1 MIQLL
6 RDDMSP
12 KRILFISNLFPSALF
27 PNMAA
32 YNSQQIAAL
41 REHCVVDVISPIPW
55 TALVRRRPASAYRH
69 FDGIGV
75 YHPVYYYPPRYLR
88 TYYGEFFYS
97 SIRNT
102 AERLLARNKYDLVYA
117 SWLYPDCW
125 AAAKLAA
132 SHHLPL
138 FVKVH
143 GTDVNRLVPGDPVTR
158 RSLEGLAKAEK
169 VICVSKALKKR
180 LIELGASPE
189 KLEVLYNGVDTRIF
203 HPMDRAAVRQQLG
216 VGADESLVLYV
227 GNLKAE
233 KGLGELIHAF
243 RALSGG
249 GRGHMRLAVVG
260 DGPYLPELRRLI
272 DSFGLSDRVRLLGSL
287 PLPTIAQWMN
297 AASVLCLPSYSEG
310 VPNVILEA
318 LACGTSVVATSVGGI
333 PELDRGDGRM
343 RLVPARVV
351 EPLTE
356 ALRAA
361 VSSEGPQDA
370 SGVINSWQQNAAK
383 LMHLFSEYRSE
394 RVK

>member
-1 MIQLL
+1 
-6 RDDMSP
+6 
-12 KRILFISNLFPSALF
+12 
-27 PNMAA
+27 
-32 YNSQQIAAL
+32 
-41 REHCVVDVISPIPW
+41 
-55 TALVRRRPASAYRH
+55 
-69 FDGIGV
+69 
-75 YHPVYYYPPRYLR
+75 
-88 TYYGEFFYS
+88 
-97 SIRNT
+97 
-102 AERLLARNKYDLVYA
+102 
-117 SWLYPDCW
+117 
-125 AAAKLAA
+125 
-132 SHHLPL
+132 
-138 FVKVH
+138 
-143 GTDVNRLVPGDPVTR
+143 
-158 RSLEGLAKAEK
+158 
-169 VICVSKALKKR
+169 
-180 LIELGASPE
+180 
-189 KLEVLYNGVDTRIF
+189 
-203 HPMDRAAVRQQLG
+203 
-216 VGADESLVLYV
+216 
-227 GNLKAE
+227 
-233 KGLGELIHAF
+233 
-243 RALSGG
+243 
-249 GRGHMRLAVVG
+249 MRLAVVG